1 MNITV
6 ITVQLSFREQT
17 NVYSYY
23 LQVKTRAINFKH
35 QLKATV
41 LIKHFSFKQ
50 LHLVSF
56 TNQNEKNENVNF
68 FKLLKQGIL
77 HGLHLYLYCG
87 IRETYPF
94 TSLKTH
100 YLSFTRHFTKVYLV
114 HFSRCFPR
122 HPKSF
127 IQNYQELYYTKHYSQ
142 YQEYQNFKHLLP
154 MEQVKVNF
162 ILVSQTNQSF
172 NHFQRQQAFSFTKD
186 VINQSKVVMQQYYLP
201 DYFLDYFIDL
211 FLSQFVRLTNGVA
224 TLCSIPHLA
233 CFVRSYV
240 DVSSLPLF
248 KTNKAKTLNK
258 TLK

>member
-1 MNITV
+1 MYIAV
-6 ITVQLSFREQT
+6 ITVQLSFQEQT

-23 LQVKTRAINFKH
+23 LQVKTRAISFKH

-41 LIKHFSFKQ
+41 LIKHFSFQQ

-68 FKLLKQGIL
+68 FKLPKQGIL

-94 TSLKTH
+94 ISLKTN
-100 YLSFTRHFTKVYLV
+100 YLNFTLHFPKVYLG
-114 HFSRCFPR
+114 HFSRCFR

-127 IQNYQELYYTKHYSQ
+127 IPDYLEKCYTKHYSQ

-172 NHFQRQQAFSFTKD
+172 NHFQKQQAFSFTKD
-186 VINQSKVVMQQYYLP
+186 VINQLKVTMQQYYLP

-211 FLSQFVRLTNGVA
+211 FLSQVVRLTNGVA
-224 TLCSIPHLA
+224 TLSSIPHFA
-233 CFVRSYV
+233 CFRSYV
-240 DVSSLPLF
+240 DVSSVPLF
-248 KTNKAKTLNK
+248 KTNKAKTFNK